1 MKSYIYIYKKHSQ
14 IMQWQCLGE
23 GFLILLF
30 IYLFHAIKCL
40 YLIHREREGEHSDAH
55 ILPIRIQSI
64 TSPKTKFKAKKS
76 KEKLEGKKSY

>member
-1 MKSYIYIYKKHSQ
+1 
-14 IMQWQCLGE
+14 MQWQCLGE

-40 YLIHREREGEHSDAH
+40 YLIHTEREREREHSDAH